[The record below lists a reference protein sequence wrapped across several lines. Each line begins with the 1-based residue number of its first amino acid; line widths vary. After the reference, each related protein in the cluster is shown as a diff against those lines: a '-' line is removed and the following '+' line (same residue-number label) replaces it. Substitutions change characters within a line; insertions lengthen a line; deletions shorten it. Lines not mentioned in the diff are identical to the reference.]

1 MLYLVEEFYKMGGF
15 DLILSIVGSSEVPFK
30 FLSEIPTRASRC
42 LNEECRSTFMAKYK
56 EAIINRVSNI
66 SNTDIKTIDKEE
78 ISKILEK
85 ITVSE
90 DDSEVIEN
98 LELSLALKF
107 IQCPFMEKRLKGI
120 NEVKDMIE
128 RISLP

>member
-15 DLILSIVGSSEVPFK
+15 ELILSIVGSAEVPFK
-30 FLSEIPTRASRC
+30 FLSEIPTRVARF
-42 LNEECRSTFMAKYK
+42 LNAECRTAFMEKYK
-56 EAIINRVSNI
+56 SAIISRVSTI

-85 ITVSE
+85 INVTE

-107 IQCPFMEKRLKGI
+107 I
-120 NEVKDMIE
+120 
-128 RISLP
+128 